1 MTEYAH
7 NHPPRCCCIQLHDSQ
22 RLSTDLC
29 PLCPEHGEL
38 AQLSNSESRCICRPH
53 LIPGT
58 TDQDCPVHRTEY
70 PCCHQLA
77 GRPHTD
83 YCPRLQACTLNGCPY
98 TRPHYHQGD
107 DEIVFT
113 GGHTLNEE
121 TGIMRPP
128 TSTTQATAQTSQPA
142 THTRTTPLDTPTP
155 AGACPSC
162 HLDYDWPPTQACTQ
176 PDTHDHPR

>member
-1 MTEYAH
+1 VNTAH

-38 AQLSNSESRCICRPH
+38 AQLSNGE
-53 LIPGT
+53 
-58 TDQDCPVHRTEY
+58 CPN
-70 PCCHQLA
+70 CHQLP
-77 GRPHTD
+77 GRPHTEFCQLGAPLSGIEVRNPGD
-83 YCPRLQACTLNGCPY
+83 RTTLAPG
-98 TRPHYHQGD
+98 
-107 DEIVFT
+107 
-113 GGHTLNEE
+113 
-121 TGIMRPP
+121 
-128 TSTTQATAQTSQPA
+128 QTSQPA
-142 THTRTTPLDTPTP
+142 THTRTTPLATPTP